1 MESFN
6 NILQRL
12 RKEHKL
18 SQQSLGNAINVTQQ
32 CISEWEKGNMEPT
45 LSNLIKL
52 AELFDVS
59 IDYLAGR
66 KDF

>member
-1 MESFN
+1 MV
-6 NILQRL
+6 LRRL
-12 RKEHKL
+12 RKENKL
-18 SQQSLGNAINVTQQ
+18 SQQKLAYAIEVTQQ

-45 LSNLIKL
+45 LSNLVKL
-52 AELFDVS
+52 AEVFEVS